1 MVRIT
6 VRIPDGVQI
15 QREASWV
22 AFALTWIVTAALLT
36 VAALHRDLADG
47 GFLADRN
54 LPVRVA
60 SPTRALAVIA
70 PRAAWASERL
80 PTASVNVAVAPRPD
94 GEQAVARQSS
104 KVEAVAVRSDVK
116 LTTEPKTSGLIDRIE
131 RMGERDLARVAML
144 MALMH
149 PAGARAR

>member
-1 MVRIT
+1 MERIT

-36 VAALHRDLADG
+36 VAALHHDLADG

-60 SPTRALAVIA
+60 SPAKALAVIA
-70 PRAAWASERL
+70 PRAAWASERV
-80 PTASVNVAVAPRPD
+80 PTASVSVAVAPRID
-94 GEQAVARQSS
+94 GAQAVTRQSS
-104 KVEAVAVRSDVK
+104 KVDVK
-116 LTTEPKTSGLIDRIE
+116 LVTEPKASSLTDQIE
-131 RMGERDLARVAML
+131 RMEERDLARVAML
-144 MALMH
+144 MALLH